1 MSAELAAPDEGRRE
15 LDLRVGFGLFA
26 SETQLDSLLSIA
38 RRVDVEAGQVLY
50 TRGEPSTTL
59 FQIVVGQVELCA
71 PELPSWRVRD
81 GGAVGLIDFALR
93 RPHARTAIA
102 TTPSQ
107 LIELDASDYRDYLE
121 DNFEVC
127 LRIIAQLCGR
137 LTTDMVSDAARF
149 LSNVGE
155 GDRRSYAKL
164 EMPLVERLIMMS
176 HVPAFRGTS
185 TQALANLAQSALEH
199 RFEPGEVIA
208 RAGTA
213 TNLVSLLVEGTIELE
228 LPHGRARR
236 TRRDFVAHLEELALG
251 PRLTTAIAVT
261 PAIVLQLERD
271 DLIDRIEEHFDLATT
286 LLAFVATE
294 QDRVN
299 DLISADQCRVA

>member
-1 MSAELAAPDEGRRE
+1 MSPDPTTADEGRRE

-38 RRVDVEAGQVLY
+38 RRVDVEAGQVLF
-50 TRGEPSTTL
+50 TRGEPTTTL
-59 FQIVVGQVELCA
+59 FQIVVGQVELGA
-71 PELPSWRVRD
+71 PELPSWKVRD

-93 RPHARTAIA
+93 RPHARRAIA
-102 TTPSQ
+102 TTASQ
-107 LIELDASDYRDYLE
+107 LIELDAADYRDYLE

-127 LRIIAQLCGR
+127 HRIIAQLCGR
-137 LTTDMVSDAARF
+137 LATDMISDAARF
-149 LSNVGE
+149 LPNVAE
-155 GDRRSYAKL
+155 SDRRSYANV
-164 EMPLVERLIMMS
+164 EIPLVERLILMS

-199 RFEPGEVIA
+199 RYEAGEVIV
-208 RAGTA
+208 RAGAT

-236 TRRDFVAHLEELALG
+236 TGRDLVAHLEELAVG

-271 DLIDRIEEHFDLATT
+271 DLVDRIEEHFDLATT

-294 QDRVN
+294 QERVN
-299 DLISADQCRVA
+299 ELLSADQCRVA

>member
-1 MSAELAAPDEGRRE
+1 
-15 LDLRVGFGLFA
+15 
-26 SETQLDSLLSIA
+26 
-38 RRVDVEAGQVLY
+38 
-50 TRGEPSTTL
+50 
-59 FQIVVGQVELCA
+59 
-71 PELPSWRVRD
+71 
-81 GGAVGLIDFALR
+81 
-93 RPHARTAIA
+93 
-102 TTPSQ
+102 
-107 LIELDASDYRDYLE
+107 
-121 DNFEVC
+121 
-127 LRIIAQLCGR
+127 
-137 LTTDMVSDAARF
+137 MVSDAARF
-149 LSNVGE
+149 LSNVSE